1 LQAGPSDNR
10 KAAPA
15 AHAGARGAGMK
26 ELLKEWKAEI
36 IMVAVIFA
44 ILTVGP
50 LLALYLLRALP

>member
-1 LQAGPSDNR
+1 
-10 KAAPA
+10 
-15 AHAGARGAGMK
+15 MK